1 MTPEFVVPLILGF
14 LTLAGSGG
22 LWAYLSHRK
31 EAPIKKEEADIAAA
45 DKTVQ
50 MALAVATAAREG
62 QVQLTADLAK
72 ERGERQTLSGRVDEL
87 SSQVREQNRTI
98 SRLREA
104 LSTFSNAWDDMS
116 TKWSILRLSDE
127 PPPRPKTKTH

>member
-1 MTPEFVVPLILGF
+1 MTPEVVVPLILGF
-14 LTLAGSGG
+14 LGLLGSGG
-22 LWAYLSHRK
+22 VWTYRLSRK

-104 LSTFSNAWDDMS
+104 LSTFSNAWDDM
-116 TKWSILRLSDE
+116 TTTWATLRLSED
-127 PPPRPKTKTH
+127 PPPRPTTKTH